1 MARLRTILHEQ
12 GRQIDELRLESAGYK
27 QRIASLEQCLEEEM
41 TRRQASSPQIW
52 KISLQIFT
60 NIVIHKYFRES
71 TSP

>member
-41 TRRQASSPQIW
+41 TRRQASTVEYNTVQNSTVQY
-52 KISLQIFT
+52 SALQYSQQYS
-60 NIVIHKYFRES
+60 NS
-71 TSP
+71 